1 MTSASSTVALFPTCR
16 IPEQGSIVTSVA
28 LVTALVGI
36 AATAVI
42 YGTDVFCA
50 LVLRPAAGGATDAAV
65 ADLLGRVH
73 HYGDRRLPVP
83 GIAATLAAAVAAIA
97 SGTTISRAGA
107 LLALLALLTWLVIY
121 LRVSAP
127 INKRLRAA
135 AAAGVVP
142 ADTRTLQTRWD
153 SVIWPRAALQ
163 ALALTGLLL
172 TALTCQ

>member
-1 MTSASSTVALFPTCR
+1 MTAVAL
-16 IPEQGSIVTSVA
+16 A
-28 LVTALVGI
+28 AALVGI
-36 AATAVI
+36 ATTAVI

-83 GIAATLAAAVAAIA
+83 GIAAVLAAAVAAIA
-97 SGTTISRAGA
+97 SSTTISRAGA

-135 AAAGVVP
+135 AAAGAVP

>member
-1 MTSASSTVALFPTCR
+1 
-16 IPEQGSIVTSVA
+16 VTSVA

-73 HYGDRRLPVP
+73 HYADRRLPVP
-83 GIAATLAAAVAAIA
+83 GVAATLAAVAAIA
-97 SGTTISRAGA
+97 SGTVISRAGA

-127 INKRLRAA
+127 INRRLRAA

>member
-1 MTSASSTVALFPTCR
+1 M
-16 IPEQGSIVTSVA
+16 TSVA

-73 HYGDRRLPVP
+73 HYADRRLPVP
-83 GIAATLAAAVAAIA
+83 GVAATLAAVAAIA
-97 SGTTISRAGA
+97 SGTVISRAGA

-127 INKRLRAA
+127 INRRLRAA